1 MSFEEL
7 LKKRF
12 PGALPEDQFVRRS
25 AARLI
30 SDYGLTADNTL
41 ACVGVCR
48 DELCRPLTEKIRL
61 MWGEA
66 FNMSSMAGRPT
77 LGRSGLATAHSHA
90 PIINGRSRFAFFVL
104 PHIGLGPAG
113 EPGLCQRPGRQ
124 EPSLACGA
132 LDAVRQDIRAG
143 RTASPLTSAD
153 IEQSL
158 LKQRLLRES
167 DLTAETDLVD
177 LTKLTHR
184 VALADLEH
192 LLMGELDPTR
202 DDYVVISGIQIHGPA
217 GADLV
222 WPGAS
227 YVVIAGRRSEIWF

>member
-7 LKKRF
+7 LQQRF
-12 PGALPEDQFVRRS
+12 PGVLPEDQFVRRS

-30 SDYGLTADNTL
+30 SDFGFTADNTL
-41 ACVGVCR
+41 ACVAVCR

-66 FNMSSMAGRPT
+66 FNMSSMGGRPT
-77 LGRSGLATAHSHA
+77 MGHTGLAAAHSHA
-90 PIINGRSRFAFFVL
+90 PIVNGRSRFVFFVL
-104 PHIGLGPAG
+104 PHIGLGPEG

-124 EPSLACGA
+124 EPSWACGA
-132 LDAVRQDIRAG
+132 LVDVLEDVRQD
-143 RTASPLTSAD
+143 RTASPFSTND

-158 LKQRLLRES
+158 LKQRLIREG
-167 DLTAETDLVD
+167 DLTVDTDLIE

-192 LLMGELDPTR
+192 LVMGRLDPAI
-202 DDYVVISGIQIHGPA
+202 DDFVVISGIQIHGPA
-217 GADLV
+217 GADLI

-227 YVVIAGRRSEIWF
+227 YVVLAGLRSEIWF